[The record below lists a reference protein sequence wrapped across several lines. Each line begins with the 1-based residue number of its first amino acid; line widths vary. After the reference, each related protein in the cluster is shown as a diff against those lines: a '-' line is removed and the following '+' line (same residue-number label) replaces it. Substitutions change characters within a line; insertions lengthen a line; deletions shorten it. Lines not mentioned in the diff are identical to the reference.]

1 MIVRHPILFGA
12 CRRVGRHAASR
23 WVQPNVVT
31 AAWCV
36 IGRQRRRRLDELRR
50 SSSML
55 EVVETVGRRVRGP
68 DAPLT
73 TSELP
78 VTSELPG
85 ERNNAGNS
93 VKCTKARKTTH
104 GLDGQHQDV
113 DRTPRECRR
122 RSVLNRVIMIC
133 SVLQP
138 SSIHGR
144 TFSIYLR
151 PLSF

>member
-1 MIVRHPILFGA
+1 
-12 CRRVGRHAASR
+12 
-23 WVQPNVVT
+23 
-31 AAWCV
+31 
-36 IGRQRRRRLDELRR
+36 
-50 SSSML
+50 ML
-55 EVVETVGRRVRGP
+55 EVVETVGRRLRGP

-78 VTSELPG
+78 VTSELNG

-93 VKCTKARKTTH
+93 VKCTKASKTTH

-113 DRTPRECRR
+113 DRTPRERRR
-122 RSVLNRVIMIC
+122 RSALNRVIVIC